1 MTHDPER
8 PMTCH
13 DAETL
18 ISDHLDGTLSDAD
31 RERLDAHCAQCAS
44 CAAILG
50 DLQAIRQSA
59 ATLPPLRPARD
70 LWADVERRIAAPV
83 VVLDE
88 RRRVP
93 AWARRAP
100 WRQLA
105 AAVVLMAAT
114 AGVTYTVATRSGGT
128 DATVAAAG
136 PAAPD
141 SAPVSAPVATG
152 LPADGGGRA
161 TVAAAPPS
169 AASGAQ
175 RSSTRTVAATA
186 APAAEAT
193 YDREI
198 AQMRRLLDARSGS
211 LDDST
216 VAVLRRNLG
225 IIDAA
230 IRESRAA
237 LARDPAS
244 RLLNE
249 QLTDALD
256 QKLALMRTAV
266 ILTSRT

>member
-1 MTHDPER
+1 
-8 PMTCH
+8 
-13 DAETL
+13 
-18 ISDHLDGTLSDAD
+18 
-31 RERLDAHCAQCAS
+31 
-44 CAAILG
+44 
-50 DLQAIRQSA
+50 
-59 ATLPPLRPARD
+59 
-70 LWADVERRIAAPV
+70 
-83 VVLDE
+83 
-88 RRRVP
+88 
-93 AWARRAP
+93 
-100 WRQLA
+100 
-105 AAVVLMAAT
+105 
-114 AGVTYTVATRSGGT
+114 
-128 DATVAAAG
+128 
-136 PAAPD
+136 
-141 SAPVSAPVATG
+141 
-152 LPADGGGRA
+152 
-161 TVAAAPPS
+161 
-169 AASGAQ
+169 
-175 RSSTRTVAATA
+175 VAATA

-244 RLLNE
+244 RLLND